1 LFPLLRYFS
10 IASLISVVITTVLL
24 AVLHHRIEREQ
35 LLTIGESNHVALA
48 QSFANSLLPAFRQLA
63 ETAARTDN
71 ASLPAHPDFAAMH
84 RGVLDT
90 MRNTSVI
97 KVKLYDLNGRTIF
110 STEAAQVGK
119 DYSTN
124 AGFVAARAGDPA
136 SELTHRARFS
146 AFDREIVD
154 RDVLSSYVAL
164 QAGGGAPV
172 EGVLEVYSDVTEW
185 VAHTDEQA
193 KVITIAVVVSLCL
206 LYAVLH
212 VIVQRADVIIRAQ
225 YEQQKKSED
234 EIRFLA
240 FYDPL
245 TRLPNRRLLQDRL
258 EQALA
263 GSHRTRQWGALLF
276 VDLDHFKA
284 VNDRHG
290 HDKGD
295 QLLVQ
300 VAQRL
305 KSSVR
310 EVDTVSRWGGDEFIV
325 ILEAIGETR
334 ELAREHAQQVAGKI
348 LAAFAQPFQL
358 AGDECRNSP
367 SVGVTLFQGQDL
379 PVKQLLREADAA
391 MYGAK
396 SAGRNTVRVFGERP

>member
-1 LFPLLRYFS
+1 MFPLLRYFS
-10 IASLISVVITTVLL
+10 IASLISVVLTTVLL

-35 LLTIGESNHVALA
+35 LLAIGESNHVALA

-63 ETAARTDN
+63 ATARQSDLSALANHR
-71 ASLPAHPDFAAMH
+71 DFAAM
-84 RGVLDT
+84 RQGVLEA
-90 MRNTSVI
+90 MRNTSVV
-97 KVKLYDLNGRTIF
+97 KVKLYDLSGRTIF

-119 DYSTN
+119 DYSGN
-124 AGFVAARAGDPA
+124 AGFLAARDGKPA
-136 SELTHRARFS
+136 SELTHRDRFS

-164 QAGGGAPV
+164 QAPGGKAI

-185 VAHTDEQA
+185 VDHTDQQA
-193 KVITIAVVVSLCL
+193 KVVTLAVIISLCL

-212 VIVQRADVIIRAQ
+212 VIVQRADRILRTQ
-225 YEQQKKSED
+225 YEQQRKSEE

-263 GSHRTRQWGALLF
+263 ASSRTRQWGALLF

-284 VNDRHG
+284 VNDQYG
-290 HDKGD
+290 HDRGD

-310 EVDTVSRWGGDEFIV
+310 EVDTVARWGGDEFIV
-325 ILEAIGETR
+325 ILEAIGD
-334 ELAREHAQQVAGKI
+334 AREVARQHAHAVAAKV
-348 LAAFAQPFQL
+348 LDAFGDPFQL
-358 AGDECRNSP
+358 SGDECQNSP
-367 SVGVTLFQGQDL
+367 SIGVTLFHGHDL
-379 PVKQLLREADAA
+379 TVKQLLREADAA

-396 SAGRNTVRVFGERP
+396 SAGRNTVRVFGERL